1 MYSTDPLQDIFKLGV
16 MILILCI
23 LGIIPR
29 FFVWLE
35 WRRAQKDYERCCLMD
50 GMPEDSETD
59 RLDKFYDEL
68 KRLHKA
74 YYSDLDFGELL
85 KEVFD
90 TYADISRTG
99 SLAISN
105 ERVLKHL
112 LEYAKEDDRLPEKSV
127 YDAVY
132 HPFI

>member
-1 MYSTDPLQDIFKLGV
+1 MYSTDPLQDIFKFSV

-35 WRRAQKDYERCCLMD
+35 WRCAQKDYERCCLMD

-105 ERVLKHL
+105 ERVLKRL

-132 HPFI
+132 HPFG